1 MRSEHQ
7 RRYAALRSRA
17 ETLVTPGHPRW
28 EEFLDRLTGPYG
40 LDVRGGGWHCSGRE
54 DKRHSRR
61 ILLAMG
67 LSPSAV
73 AANLRFFEH
82 HGGYCDCEVWMN
94 VELSVVRGDPA
105 RDTPEEKPR
114 DTLTGDGVPWGDGW

>member
-1 MRSEHQ
+1 MGSQDRKRMASVED
-7 RRYAALRSRA
+7 SA

-28 EEFLDRLTGPYG
+28 DEFLDRLTGPDG
-40 LDVRGGGWHCSGRE
+40 LDVRRSRWTCTGDE
-54 DKRHSRR
+54 DKPLCRR

-67 LSPSAV
+67 RSPVAV

-94 VELSVVRGDPA
+94 VEQSVDWGRP
-105 RDTPEEKPR
+105 
-114 DTLTGDGVPWGDGW
+114 DGPWEDG